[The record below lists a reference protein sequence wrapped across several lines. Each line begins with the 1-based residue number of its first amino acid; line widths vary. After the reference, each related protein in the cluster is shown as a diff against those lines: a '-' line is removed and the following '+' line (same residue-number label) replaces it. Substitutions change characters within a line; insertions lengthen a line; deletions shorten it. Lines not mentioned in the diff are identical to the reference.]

1 MVLTNNEILESYL
14 GLKEFKQKDITLPV
28 KLSYLLVRNQKLL
41 ESYVVDIEKIRLE
54 LVHKYGEEAENGEYK
69 VKQVHIKTFSKELK
83 ELLEVEND
91 LSLTTI
97 SEKDFINMSVNLSTK
112 DVENLLFLVEQ
123 DNI

>member
-1 MVLTNNEILESYL
+1 MILTNNEILESYL

-54 LVHKYGEEAENGEYK
+54 LVHKYGEEVENGEYK
-69 VKQVHIKTFSKELK
+69 VKQTHIKTFSKELK

-97 SEKDFINMSVNLSTK
+97 SEKDFVNMSVNLSTK

-123 DNI
+123 ENI

>member
-1 MVLTNNEILESYL
+1 MVLTNNEILDGYI

-41 ESYVVDIEKIRLE
+41 ESYVVDIEKVRLE
-54 LVHKYGEEAENGEYK
+54 LIHKYGEETENGEYK
-69 VKQVHIKTFSKELK
+69 IKETHIETFSKELK

-97 SEKDFINMSVNLSTK
+97 SEKDFVNMSVNLSTK
-112 DVENLLFLVEQ
+112 DVENLLFLVVQET
-123 DNI
+123 I